1 MHGWVDGWE
10 LRSRERET
18 ETLGSRGERE
28 RERER
33 ERVKGLNWAVSRSQ
47 RISTYGADTGVDF
60 VVNRVEA
67 FSDVGLSS

>member
-28 RERER
+28 RERES
-33 ERVKGLNWAVSRSQ
+33 ERLELGSKQ
-47 RISTYGADTGVDF
+47 KPEDF
-60 VVNRVEA
+60 
-67 FSDVGLSS
+67 DVRGGHWS